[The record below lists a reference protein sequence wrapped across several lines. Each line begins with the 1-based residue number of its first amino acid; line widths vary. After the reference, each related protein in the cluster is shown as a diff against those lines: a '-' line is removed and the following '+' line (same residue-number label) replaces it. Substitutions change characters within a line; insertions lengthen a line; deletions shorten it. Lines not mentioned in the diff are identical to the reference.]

1 MVLSSGYL
9 LAESTALAWT
19 FGPVQSQSSTSIPL
33 TSLASEIV
41 IEREKEREGAR
52 ERVRESETGRSRSCV
67 KRGSCENE
75 IVQLI
80 SEMGAGSG
88 GGELRVGGGLE
99 IREDSQDSADESA
112 S

>member
-1 MVLSSGYL
+1 
-9 LAESTALAWT
+9 
-19 FGPVQSQSSTSIPL
+19 
-33 TSLASEIV
+33 V